1 MGIRPDGQSV
11 KGTTRVSYGDRRLM
25 RSLFIHVKASRQER
39 ARDNRKLTKNDKDA
53 ANEMPMRRA
62 RRSFTAYWKKVRT
75 APKRFEAAANDTD
88 ALATRV
94 MTSSTWID
102 FVDRWRALEADRVE
116 LSSVAACARRCA
128 AAAQKRNR
136 ASDKDAPLEL
146 HIEQLL
152 HDVFGK
158 SKDGSELH
166 ETATLTARLHRS
178 FVLDED
184 DEQANAE
191 SQLDWTGVAHFLGA
205 AVVEA
210 TVPTE
215 DMPLLHTRRNV
226 RLLHHYARVR
236 AARAAYREST
246 SRTCEFAQV
255 HMGKRK
261 RREQDALSAR
271 HSAQDDGGEGGIG
284 DTASVKKKKNS
295 YGAQCAAWAAQVL
308 DSDRGY
314 EYVHVSHDGPDV
326 SLTGAAPSS
335 MYWLEP
341 NYFDVRGSSVIDVL
355 RDYSTIDDE
364 MRRAHRDR
372 FGVIDV
378 SPSSASAST
387 VTTPSPSAERRQ
399 RLLSAST
406 GGSADTD
413 TATPSPLAISLQQ
426 RQNTVDFVTAHEV
439 ERHANLWTVCHRCGE
454 PLHTCDM
461 VVTRGLLAHDVSCYH
476 AQCSAEYSL
485 LQRRHRRRRAGLVV
499 PQVAATPAAKK
510 PASKRKRPAKEVAS
524 DKHVVHEHRKEA
536 KVDRTASPL
545 LDRLEREMVVRS
557 AAPR

>member
-62 RRSFTAYWKKVRT
+62 RRSFTAFWKKVRT
-75 APKRFEAAANDTD
+75 APKRFEPAANDTD

-94 MTSSTWID
+94 MTSSAWID
-102 FVDRWRALEADRVE
+102 FVDRWRALEADRVA
-116 LSSVAACARRCA
+116 LSSVGACARRCA
-128 AAAQKRNR
+128 AAAQKRSR
-136 ASDKDAPLEL
+136 PTDRDATLDA
-146 HIEQLL
+146 HIERVL

-158 SKDGSELH
+158 SKDGAELH
-166 ETATLTARLHRS
+166 ETATVMARLHRS
-178 FVLDED
+178 FVVEEDEED
-184 DEQANAE
+184 QKSTSLHFEWSGV
-191 SQLDWTGVAHFLGA
+191 SQFLGA
-205 AVVEA
+205 ALGEA

-215 DMPLLHTRRNV
+215 HMPLLHTRRNV

-261 RREQDALSAR
+261 RREQDALSAM
-271 HSAQDDGGEGGIG
+271 HSAHDDAGGIG
-284 DTASVKKKKNS
+284 DDSATSHPVAKKKRNS
-295 YGAQCAAWAAQVL
+295 YSAQCAAWTAQVL

-326 SLTGAAPSS
+326 ALTGAAPSS
-335 MYWLEP
+335 LYWLEP

-372 FGVIDV
+372 FGVVDSL
-378 SPSSASAST
+378 SPSTAT
-387 VTTPSPSAERRQ
+387 TTPSPSAERRQ
-399 RLLSAST
+399 RLLSVST
-406 GGSADTD
+406 GGGDTD

-439 ERHANLWTVCHRCGE
+439 ERHASLWTVCHRCGE

-485 LQRRHRRRRAGLVV
+485 LQRRHRRRRHCLL
-499 PQVAATPAAKK
+499 PQVSATAVPKK
-510 PASKRKRPAKEVAS
+510 AASKRKRAAKDDAGG
-524 DKHVVHEHRKEA
+524 HVI
-536 KVDRTASPL
+536 VDERRTPDTNDTGCL
-545 LDRLEREMVVRS
+545 LDRLERQMIVRS
-557 AAPR
+557 AETQ